1 VKLGKWIFHNEF
13 LKHKKKMIISEE
25 KKYENYKRLG
35 VTARFI
41 ESCLK
46 DGKGITEDWIEEH
59 KEIILEYRDIFP
71 NLATVNLETD
81 GLDSTFYKNAY
92 DAEIYLSWLVKN
104 LKEFGSPSSLRMYM
118 KLNVK
123 LKILTKDAFSA
134 QEKNS
139 MFDNLLGCMDNLTI
153 K

>member
-1 VKLGKWIFHNEF
+1 MV
-13 LKHKKKMIISEE
+13 ISEE

-35 VTARFI
+35 ITARFI

-59 KEIILEYRDIFP
+59 KRIICDYRDIFP
-71 NLATVNLETD
+71 NLATVNLETV

-92 DAEIYLSWLVKN
+92 DAEIYLSWLIKN
-104 LKEFGSPSSLRMYM
+104 LKEFGSPSTLRMYM
-118 KLNVK
+118 KLNMK
-123 LKILTKDAFSA
+123 LKLLTKEAFA
-134 QEKNS
+134 IEEKNDAV
-139 MFDNLLGCMDNLTI
+139 DNLLGCMDNLTI